1 MKQYI
6 YLILNICLSIS
17 ASLYEA
23 KNYKEIKYK
32 FRKTSFTTDY
42 LKDSFNPELKISQ
55 ENSLLDNNIIE
66 LESDYIITQISW
78 TRKDNY
84 KYNYLLGVFEGS
96 NDPSFMDGIP
106 IAIIKEQGN
115 FNEIN
120 IIDINSPFSFKYIRY
135 TPPNKNNTSIF
146 PIKIYVRPKSEIK
159 DENSENI
166 NKGRYFQVT
175 NLPLVSIHTE
185 NSTEPGR
192 DGDINCTITIINEG
206 KIENS
211 ENASIKVRGRTTG
224 LIPPKKP
231 YRIKFS
237 TKQKIFNF
245 KGKEKKWTLIA
256 NHFDRSLLRNTLA
269 FKISELMEF
278 KFTPRCQPV
287 DVILNGNFRGN
298 YYICDKVDTISKNR
312 INITQMEV
320 TDISEPNITGGYLLQ
335 IDSYANFGKSI
346 SNFRTNRGIVG
357 EIVIPE
363 EDEITPEQA
372 TYIKD
377 KLNQSENEIYNG
389 ILNSIDLES
398 YSKYFLI
405 EEFCGDPDHTWSSFY
420 FTKDRDD
427 DRFQFGPVWDF
438 DLSFD
443 NDERLIPTNA
453 KTEFCFNYC
462 DSAGTTRDFLKTLI
476 GNKIIMTYI
485 KNTWEE
491 LYENTLNEN
500 VLIDI
505 LEEKR
510 VYIKESAELN
520 FLKWDNFESDKD
532 SPWHIDFGRKGE
544 NFEVSV
550 EVVKD
555 YVRNR
560 FKSLTNLINNAISL
574 LE

>member
-42 LKDSFNPELKISQ
+42 LKDSFNPELKLSQ
-55 ENSLLDNNIIE
+55 ENLDNNIIE

-166 NKGRYFQVT
+166 NKGKYFQVT
-175 NLPLVSIHTE
+175 NLPLISIHTE

-256 NHFDRSLLRNTLA
+256 NHFDRSLLRKTLA

-372 TYIKD
+372 TYITD
-377 KLNQSENEIYNG
+377 KLNQFENEIYNG

-491 LYENTLNEN
+491 LCENTLNEN
-500 VLIDI
+500 VLIDF

-532 SPWHIDFGRKGE
+532 SPWNIDFGRKGE

>member
-1 MKQYI
+1 MKQYL
-6 YLILNICLSIS
+6 YLFLNICLSIS
-17 ASLYEA
+17 ASLNEA

-42 LKDSFNPELKISQ
+42 LKDSFNPELKLSQ
-55 ENSLLDNNIIE
+55 ENLDNNIIE

-120 IIDINSPFSFKYIRY
+120 YIDINSPFSFKYIRY

-166 NKGRYFQVT
+166 SEGKYFQVT

-192 DGDINCTITIINEG
+192 DGDINCTITIINKG

-211 ENASIKVRGRTTG
+211 ENASIKIRGRTTG

-335 IDSYANFGKSI
+335 IDSYANYGKSI

-377 KLNQSENEIYNG
+377 KLNQFENEIYDG

-438 DLSFD
+438 DLAFD
-443 NDERLIPTNA
+443 NDERLIPTNG

-476 GNKIIMTYI
+476 GNKIIMTFI
-485 KNTWEE
+485 KNTWEK
-491 LYENTLNEN
+491 LCENALNEN
-500 VLIDI
+500 NLIDF

-510 VYIKESAELN
+510 IYIKESAELN
-520 FLKWDNFESDKD
+520 FLKWDNFVSDKET
-532 SPWHIDFGRKGE
+532 PWNIDFGRKGE

-560 FKSLTNLINNAISL
+560 FKSLTNLINNSISL